1 MNRCHRITLRIFLIM
16 TFGQSIIFGIEEKI
30 EPLKIG
36 NFALPSSQ
44 QPGPLI
50 GFGQNMLDKGDLQFF
65 NFVNF
70 LKGENKAFTELIP
83 TILYGFTENFSMYL
97 QAPIAAS
104 FKEDGSV
111 FRGLEELLIQFE
123 YSFYNKST
131 LIDTNQISLV
141 ANITLTPDS
150 VNKNIR
156 RGLATTN
163 FFLGFTASHM
173 GTSWYPFMSIGT
185 ILTTRD
191 SSSTK
196 YGNQLLYECGVSR
209 NIRYKEDHYIF
220 NWMLELD
227 GFYKQKDTVCC
238 LIDPNSGSNTIL
250 FGPSLWFSTQRF
262 SAQGGISW
270 VIFEKLLGN
279 QNPNK
284 YYITVDVGWK
294 F

>member
-1 MNRCHRITLRIFLIM
+1 MNSSNGRSLLIFLIM
-16 TFGQSIIFGIEEKI
+16 IFGASIIFGTDEKV

-50 GFGQNMLDKGDLQFF
+50 GFGQNMLDKGDFQFF
-65 NFVNF
+65 NYVDF
-70 LKGENKAFTELIP
+70 LKGRNKEFTEMIP
-83 TILYGFTENFSMYL
+83 TILYGFTQDFSMYL
-97 QAPIAAS
+97 QAPIALK
-104 FKEDGSV
+104 FQEDGTV
-111 FRGLEELLIQFE
+111 FRGIQDILIQFE

-131 LIDTNQISLV
+131 LTDTNQISLV
-141 ANITLTPDS
+141 TNITLTPDS
-150 VNKNIR
+150 VTKNIR

-173 GTSWYPFMSIGT
+173 GTSWYPFMSLGT
-185 ILTTRD
+185 ILATRD
-191 SSSTK
+191 SDNTK
-196 YGNQLLYECGVSR
+196 YGNQLLYECGLSQ
-209 NIRYKEDHYIF
+209 NIFYVEDKYII

-227 GFYKQKDTVCC
+227 GFYKQQDTVCG

-250 FGPSLWFSTQRF
+250 FGPSLWFSSQRI
-262 SAQGGISW
+262 SAQAGISW
-270 VIFEKLLGN
+270 VIFEKLLGV

-284 YYITVDVGWK
+284 YYIAIDIGWK

>member
-1 MNRCHRITLRIFLIM
+1 MNSSNRIILLIFLMEIVGK
-16 TFGQSIIFGIEEKI
+16 TTIFGTSESIV
-30 EPLKIG
+30 PLKIG

-50 GFGQNMLDKGDLQFF
+50 GFGQNMLDKGDLQLFSY
-65 NFVNF
+65 VDY
-70 LKGENKAFTELIP
+70 LKGRNKEFTEIIP
-83 TILYGFTENFSMYL
+83 TILYGFTQDFSIYL
-97 QAPIAAS
+97 QAPIAAK
-104 FKEDGSV
+104 FKEDGTV
-111 FRGLEELLIQFE
+111 FRGIQEILIQFE
-123 YSFYNKST
+123 YSFYNRST
-131 LIDTNQISLV
+131 LTETNQISLV
-141 ANITLTPDS
+141 TNIALTPDS
-150 VNKNIR
+150 VTKNIR

-191 SSSTK
+191 SDKTK
-196 YGNQLLYECGVSR
+196 YGNQLLYEFGLSR
-209 NIRYKEDHYIF
+209 NIFYVEDKYIV

-227 GFYKQKDTVCC
+227 GFYKQKDTVCG

-250 FGPSLWFSTQRF
+250 FGPSMWFSSQRIT
-262 SAQGGISW
+262 AQAGISW
-270 VIFEKLLGN
+270 VIFEKLSGV

-284 YYITVDVGWK
+284 YYIAIDIGWK